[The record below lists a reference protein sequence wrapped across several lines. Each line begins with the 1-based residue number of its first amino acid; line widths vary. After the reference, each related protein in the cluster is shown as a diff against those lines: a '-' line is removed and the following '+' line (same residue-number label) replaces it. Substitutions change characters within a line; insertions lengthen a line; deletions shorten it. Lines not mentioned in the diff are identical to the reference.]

1 MFVLVTVRTDERHA
15 KHLPSEVLLFIQPLP
30 TMKAASA
37 SFLLL
42 AAEATAFSAPKVGD
56 NGVPKSMQN
65 PVDNAGR
72 RQILSSLVASGFSGM
87 MAFSKV
93 QSAIAAP
100 AAQDSLDVENF
111 LRTGIDLGG
120 NMGVSSQAGKSRPQT
135 GVVLRDGSEVQQD
148 SAGNVLAE
156 ILTGSKANP
165 YAVLVSFGSPWK
177 LETGPVFD
185 IECRDAKTGDGA
197 FVAVTNNVS
206 GRKLDDLPSSFF
218 LDRLFESTGRFSF
231 YGPPTDVKIRKSD
244 TNGNYRVIEVSY
256 SNLSQSTNAEIPRRA
271 VLVATIP
278 AGTNNAVMLVGS
290 STATRWRKGSEEEVR
305 NTIAS
310 FRAIPAPK
318 SNLKLRSKP
327 RGGEPIDF
335 T

>member
-165 YAVLVSFGSPWK
+165 YAVLVSFASPWK

-197 FVAVTNNVS
+197 FVAGTYYT
-206 GRKLDDLPSSFF
+206 L
-218 LDRLFESTGRFSF
+218 
-231 YGPPTDVKIRKSD
+231 
-244 TNGNYRVIEVSY
+244 
-256 SNLSQSTNAEIPRRA
+256 NLH
-271 VLVATIP
+271 
-278 AGTNNAVMLVGS
+278 
-290 STATRWRKGSEEEVR
+290 RW
-305 NTIAS
+305 
-310 FRAIPAPK
+310 
-318 SNLKLRSKP
+318 
-327 RGGEPIDF
+327 
-335 T
+335 